1 MNELKW
7 TDQDMIDFGNWF
19 CESEIGFNELKAFQ
33 EDKIKNFFNQRI
45 ENLTEMLHK
54 VDNEDLLNRLEDL
67 ILLNISHT
75 HPKK

>member
-1 MNELKW
+1 
-7 TDQDMIDFGNWF
+7 
-19 CESEIGFNELKAFQ
+19 
-33 EDKIKNFFNQRI
+33 
-45 ENLTEMLHK
+45 MLHK